1 MMPRSWGKT
10 MEECRKKQGRM
21 AKASEEG
28 LGPKW
33 AVVPL
38 LMLIYVK
45 CEYFMNLKKGKR

>member
-1 MMPRSWGKT
+1 
-10 MEECRKKQGRM
+10 M

-38 LMLIYVK
+38 LMIDDDVRERHSIRTYTEK
-45 CEYFMNLKKGKR
+45 HKIA

>member
-1 MMPRSWGKT
+1 
-10 MEECRKKQGRM
+10 M

-38 LMLIYVK
+38 LMMMMMIVAI
-45 CEYFMNLKKGKR
+45 FRATIGG

>member
-1 MMPRSWGKT
+1 
-10 MEECRKKQGRM
+10 M

-38 LMLIYVK
+38 LMMMMMK
-45 CEYFMNLKKGKR
+45 EYTKTSVHW

>member
-1 MMPRSWGKT
+1 
-10 MEECRKKQGRM
+10 M

-38 LMLIYVK
+38 LMMMMIVQLLSGTIFVPGLVQPISVTK
-45 CEYFMNLKKGKR
+45 FITGIVVSRS

>member
-1 MMPRSWGKT
+1 
-10 MEECRKKQGRM
+10 M

-38 LMLIYVK
+38 LMMMMLNISSYRGF
-45 CEYFMNLKKGKR
+45 EA

>member
-1 MMPRSWGKT
+1 
-10 MEECRKKQGRM
+10 M

-38 LMLIYVK
+38 LMMMMMKYCNRLYRSELAERTTTDDSKRTQYV
-45 CEYFMNLKKGKR
+45 